1 MRHLAWRAA
10 AFLPLLAITAPAPA
24 AAPVEQTVLKIE
36 RQRLDATVARDLT
49 ALDRMTTADLNY
61 VHAGGLRQNKAQYL
75 AYIAKGEVT
84 LASYDIGKES
94 VRVIGDVAV
103 THGLYTFATNASSPP
118 VRTGKTLFTAVYV
131 RDHGQW
137 RLQAWEAT
145 KVP

>member
-24 AAPVEQTVLKIE
+24 AAPVEQAVLKIE

-49 ALDRMTTADLNY
+49 ALNRMTTADLNY
-61 VHAGGLRQNKAQYL
+61 VHASGLRQNKAQYL